1 MFKLRA
7 SFSLLQMTLHQLSKL
22 LLVHKYVL
30 ISEYNKNNTLVK
42 GFILLWK
49 DKLNPKYLRILNNV
63 LVFLWNDEMILKML
77 FAMNEETIC
86 QEWWNNLIL
95 MKTNLLNEKRTPSV
109 SWWRKKYVNFHVP
122 NFSSL
127 LMKKLISASF
137 GSTN

>member
-77 FAMNEETIC
+77 FAMNEETISMN
-86 QEWWNNLIL
+86 EETISINEETISIDNETIL
-95 MKTNLLNEKRTPSV
+95 FATC
-109 SWWRKKYVNFHVP
+109 KKF
-122 NFSSL
+122 
-127 LMKKLISASF
+127 I
-137 GSTN
+137 